1 MSYIIESTTKNTVVD
16 YDTWSDGYQTVIT
29 ARYWQW
35 IEVEFPNRPVIEDEN
50 PNELNVSKFLDDDIQ
65 PVLYNCYHSAVV
77 KYPDGM
83 RTTLRD
89 RLDELWEETAN
100 LDSDG
105 WYIVSN
111 EIWIHGGWKLRQI
124 I

>member
-1 MSYIIESTTKNTVVD
+1 MSYIIEPTTKNTVVD
-16 YDTWSDGYQTVIT
+16 YDTWSNGYQTVIT

-35 IEVEFPNRPVIEDEN
+35 IEVEFPSSPVIEYDN
-50 PNELNVSKFLDDDIQ
+50 PNELNVSKLLDDDIY
-65 PVLYNCYHSAVV
+65 PTLFDCYHSAVV
-77 KYPDGM
+77 EYPKGM

-89 RLDELWEETAN
+89 SLDELWEETAD

-111 EIWIHGGWKLRQI
+111 EIWIHGEWHLRRCI
-124 I
+124 

>member
-1 MSYIIESTTKNTVVD
+1 MSYIIEPTTKNTVVD
-16 YDTWSDGYQTVIT
+16 YDTWSNGYQTVIT

-35 IEVEFPNRPVIEDEN
+35 IEVEFPSSPVIEYDN
-50 PNELNVSKFLDDDIQ
+50 PNELNVSKLLDDDIY
-65 PVLYNCYHSAVV
+65 PTLFDCYHSAVV
-77 KYPDGM
+77 KYPEGM

-111 EIWIHGGWKLRQI
+111 EIWIHGEWILKQI

>member
-1 MSYIIESTTKNTVVD
+1 MSYIIEPTTKNTVVD
-16 YDTWSDGYQTVIT
+16 YDTWSNGYQTVIT

-35 IEVEFPNRPVIEDEN
+35 IEVELPNCPEINNEN
-50 PNELNVSKFLDDDIQ
+50 PNEINISKFLNDDIQ
-65 PVLYNCYHSAVV
+65 PTLFYCYHSAVV
-77 KYPDGM
+77 QYPEGM

-100 LDSDG
+100 LEEDG

-111 EIWIHGGWKLRQI
+111 EIWIYGKWNLRQI

>member
-1 MSYIIESTTKNTVVD
+1 MSYIIEPTTKNTVVD
-16 YDTWSDGYQTVIT
+16 YDTWSNGYQTVIT

-35 IEVEFPNRPVIEDEN
+35 IEVEFPSSPVIEYDN
-50 PNELNVSKFLDDDIQ
+50 PNELNVSKLLDNDIY
-65 PVLYNCYHSAVV
+65 PTLFDCYHSAVV
-77 KYPDGM
+77 EYPKGM

-89 RLDELWEETAN
+89 RLDELWEKTAN

-111 EIWIHGGWKLRQI
+111 EIWIHGEWILKQI

>member
-1 MSYIIESTTKNTVVD
+1 MSYIIEPTTKNTVVD

-35 IEVEFPNRPVIEDEN
+35 IEVEFPSSPVIEYDN
-50 PNELNVSKFLDDDIQ
+50 PNELNVSKLLDDDIY
-65 PVLYNCYHSAVV
+65 PTLFDCYHSAVV
-77 KYPDGM
+77 KYPEGM

-89 RLDELWEETAN
+89 RLDELWEEIAN
-100 LDSDG
+100 LDRDG

-111 EIWIHGGWKLRQI
+111 EIWIHGEWILKQI